1 MTKIPLK
8 PLRKILGQN
17 CPFPISNDA
26 VVLLRDSLEDVIS
39 YVGSVSLKEFEDLN
53 HYRKRQGLRP
63 LKGLNGWSIR
73 KACDKILKRDADS
86 DWGLQSTGIVGPGGD
101 TMYTHIQATKSAK
114 KDTDTHGGTNGR

>member
-26 VVLLRDSLEDVIS
+26 VVLLRGSLEDVIS

-63 LKGLNGWSIR
+63 LKRLNGWSIR
-73 KACDKILKRDADS
+73 KACDKILKQDADS
-86 DWGLQSTGIVGPGGD
+86 DLGLQSIGIVGLGD
-101 TMYTHIQATKSAK
+101 KDMAGHTLVTKSAK
-114 KDTDTHGGTNGR
+114 EKTLGEVHR